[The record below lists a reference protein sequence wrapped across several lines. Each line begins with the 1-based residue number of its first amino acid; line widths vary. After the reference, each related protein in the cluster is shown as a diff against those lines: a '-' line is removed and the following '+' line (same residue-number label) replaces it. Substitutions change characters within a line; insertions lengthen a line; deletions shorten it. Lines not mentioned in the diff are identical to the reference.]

1 MDRVM
6 KQLRT
11 LQTDL
16 QRYIQ
21 LTQILAR
28 NERLFYQL
36 LMEYTE
42 ELMPIVYTPT
52 VGLACQQYGLIFRD
66 PRYGIKYKNSEI
78 MFIITQYATFYLFFF
93 RGLFITINDLGHVYD
108 IVSNWPERRVQ
119 VLFIFLY
126 VS

>member
-6 KQLRT
+6 MQIRK
-11 LQTDL
+11 LQTGL
-16 QRYIQ
+16 QKYIS

-52 VGLACQQYGLIFRD
+52 VGLACQEYGLIFRD
-66 PRYGIKYKNSEI
+66 PR
-78 MFIITQYATFYLFFF
+78 
-93 RGLFITINDLGHVYD
+93 
-108 IVSNWPERRVQ
+108 
-119 VLFIFLY
+119 
-126 VS
+126 